1 MQVICTFIAECGFH
15 GAGLCFRVL
24 DHFKKQKVKP
34 YDRQQVISALPF
46 ELRCK
51 ILKHLYAGAIHSVP
65 LLHRMAD
72 DEVFLTDVCLRMQ
85 SYSCSAR
92 TFLYQRGEFHCIVL
106 CILPLFWLC

>member
-1 MQVICTFIAECGFH
+1 
-15 GAGLCFRVL
+15 
-24 DHFKKQKVKP
+24 VKP

-85 SYSCSAR
+85 SYSCSAK
-92 TFLYQRGEFHCIVL
+92 TFLYQRGEHSL
-106 CILPLFWLC
+106 G